1 MRKFFCLGPRL
12 NNFLPRAL
20 ALGLNCLHFNLWEIA
35 LSDSNR
41 SPETT
46 TASSRR
52 DFLKKTTTVAATATA
67 VAAATPSLA
76 LARSANVAGTNSV
89 KIGLVGCGGRGTG
102 AAIQAMNTQSGN
114 VQLAAMA
121 EVFEDRSNLAR
132 KQFETEHPD
141 KILAKDSDVHIGLDG
156 YKKVIES
163 DVDLV
168 ILATP
173 PGFRPLHF
181 AAAVEAGKHVFME
194 KPVGVDTP

>member
-1 MRKFFCLGPRL
+1 MCIRDR
-12 NNFLPRAL
+12 R
-20 ALGLNCLHFNLWEIA
+20 EIA
-35 LSDSNR
+35 LSDSNHSPR

-52 DFLKKTTTVAATATA
+52 DFLKTTTTVAATATA
-67 VAAATPSLA
+67 ITAATPSLS
-76 LARSANVAGTNSV
+76 LARSANVAGINTV

-102 AAIQAMNTQSGN
+102 AAVQAMNTQSGN

-121 EVFEDRSNLAR
+121 DVFVDRADLAR
-132 KQFETEHPD
+132 KQFEIEHPD

-181 AAAVEAGKHVFME
+181 AAAIEAGKHVFME
-194 KPVGVDTP
+194 KPVGLSLIHI